1 MGFLVSLVRE
11 FKSRLKWKPRD
22 NFIRKKNLYSMTT
35 ARRRKTEKK
44 KAEPF
49 ELSHR
54 ECQLHHGRQGRGLQ
68 RKSEEPKTL
77 EEPFLGSGQHPK
89 QIRAPTAPSEDPGL
103 ISANRLHLETACNS
117 CRWYTDKY
125 AGHIQ

>member
-68 RKSEEPKTL
+68 RKSEEPSIL
-77 EEPFLGSGQHPK
+77 ELCVKVSVGAEAEREPRPHGAAYS
-89 QIRAPTAPSEDPGL
+89 
-103 ISANRLHLETACNS
+103 
-117 CRWYTDKY
+117 
-125 AGHIQ
+125 